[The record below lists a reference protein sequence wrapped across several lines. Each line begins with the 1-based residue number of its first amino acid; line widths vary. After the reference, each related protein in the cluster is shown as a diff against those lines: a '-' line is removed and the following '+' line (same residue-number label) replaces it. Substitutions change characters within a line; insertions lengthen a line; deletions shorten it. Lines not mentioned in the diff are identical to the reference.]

1 MSMNPSL
8 VSEGSDPNKLH
19 SEQMI
24 YFVPAVRKCALVW
37 LQAIYHYSGYK
48 KMAVQLPNA
57 YL

>member
-24 YFVPAVRKCALVW
+24 YFVLAVQKCALVW
-37 LQAIYHYSGYK
+37 LQW
-48 KMAVQLPNA
+48 L
-57 YL
+57 